1 MNIKTKSSKV
11 FTKELPVMDL
21 IAAFERLGGNKKAI
35 LEFPDYTGGTETIVG
50 LTPYMEIQAKG
61 SRISVQKGGEKHS
74 FTGDPLEELKKIA
87 ASHSQDFGQYGRAI
101 GYFGY
106 DFIRNYEEI
115 GEEMQDDMS
124 APDMCFL
131 FHSEYLVGSS
141 DGTAACYL
149 LNYDGSLTPEAA
161 ETRMIELERMLMG
174 PLQNQ
179 KTGDFKFTGFSSE
192 MGQNDYMAGVL
203 KIKEHILDGDI
214 FQGVLSQRLKSGYSG
229 RPYEFFKKLRS
240 FNKSQYRF
248 FIELEDIQIAGSSP
262 ERLVTIREE
271 KVLSNPI
278 AGTRR
283 RGKTETEDLDLEQ
296 ELRKDEKEKAEHFML
311 VDLARNDLGKISR
324 PGSVE
329 VTKLMEIQKYVNVMH
344 LVSDVEGVL
353 DPGVH
358 FLDAVPAALP
368 AGTVSGAPKIK
379 AMQIINNLETT
390 KRGIY
395 GGGIGTFTLDGSL
408 DLALAIRT
416 MVFSGNS
423 AYLQAGA
430 GIVHDSD
437 PEAEWN
443 ETMFKAKGLMEAA
456 K

>member
-1 MNIKTKSSKV
+1 MNLKTKSNKV
-11 FTKELPVMDL
+11 FTKKLPAMDL
-21 IAAFERLGGNKKAI
+21 IAAFERLGGNNKAI
-35 LEFPDYTGGTETIVG
+35 LEFPDYAGGTETIVG
-50 LTPYMEIQAKG
+50 FTPYMEIQAKG
-61 SRISVQKGGEKHS
+61 SRITVHKDGEKHS
-74 FTGDPLEELKKIA
+74 FTGNPLEELKRIA
-87 ASHSQDFGQYGRAI
+87 ASLPPEFGKHGRAI

-115 GEEMQDDMS
+115 GEELQDSLS

-131 FHSEYLVGSS
+131 FHSEYIVRAS

-161 ETRMIELERMLMG
+161 EARMSELEQMLKE
-174 PLQNQ
+174 PQQ
-179 KTGDFKFTGFSSE
+179 PRKTEDFKFTGFLSE
-192 MGQNDYMAGVL
+192 MGQEDYMAGVL
-203 KIKEHILDGDI
+203 KIKDHILAGDI

-248 FIELEDIQIAGSSP
+248 FIELEDLQIAGSSP

-271 KVLSNPI
+271 KALSNPI
-278 AGTRR
+278 AGTRP
-283 RGKTETEDLDLEQ
+283 RGKTETEDLSLEQ
-296 ELRKDEKEKAEHFML
+296 ELKQDEKERAEHFML

-324 PGSVE
+324 PGTVH

-416 MVFSGNS
+416 MIFSGSS

-443 ETMFKAKGLMEAA
+443 ETLFKAKGLMEAA